1 MAFGNLVRLGNVVLN
16 FVLMLFEL
24 FEMAIDKN
32 AFSSERVN
40 DVFPCVT
47 SLRITESIKLVGF
60 IKKVCPA
67 CYCIDMAMLQIL
79 T

>member
-1 MAFGNLVRLGNVVLN
+1 LAFGKLVRLGNVVLN

-47 SLRITESIKLVGF
+47 SLGITESIKLVGF
-60 IKKVCPA
+60 IKKVCTA
-67 CYCIDMAMLQIL
+67 CYCIDMAKLQTL
-79 T
+79 K